1 MIKVAFYEQQ
11 RIGSNQAFLG
21 HISLRWK
28 YIQQKWYEEITSNG
42 RKLPKQKTPRVR
54 ATNLYRRLMFLAL
67 NRWQIRNEVYHD
79 RVSKYS
85 YLRDREVSVVKFG
98 QKQVHEV
105 LEKSMK
111 PVNVYCKEANLFPF
125 MIVASYKE
133 TSTLSAINHLLR
145 HDLSWVNN
153 CTSSLW
159 QNTNGQKAKT

>member
-79 RVSKYS
+79 QVSKYS
-85 YLRDREVSVVKFG
+85 YLWDREVLIA
-98 QKQVHEV
+98 EV
-105 LEKSMK
+105 SARFEIIQ
-111 PVNVYCKEANLFPF
+111 PDHPAVNRLFSNSLDQL
-125 MIVASYKE
+125 I
-133 TSTLSAINHLLR
+133 TSTNSSMQARMTSYDLITKFLRPHLITSYLR
-145 HDLSWVNN
+145 
-153 CTSSLW
+153 T
-159 QNTNGQKAKT
+159 